1 MKNIKFMIIIL
12 FFAVLLGCGVRT
24 KAENTIAPDI
34 KLDKDGDVHL
44 FIPKDADKVFTNE
57 SDKVKYE
64 VKKGATLS
72 AETNQAET
80 FTVPVVVESE
90 ITNDDEEVTEG
101 TTTYTSELNK
111 AEQDTSQ
118 SIDNFSFTSTLPNIF
133 GKKVSAASQNRVMWD
148 RTAAVRFHVTI
159 TWVVSGGNVRLTR
172 VTGGYTNYDNR
183 TLVTRSSVMTANN
196 GPRGAATGGFIQQI
210 NTTNLGSSRS
220 WAVNRNYSYVKIL
233 SSSTQIRATYSAT
246 LRRGNST
253 WSFSTINS
261 AY

>member
-1 MKNIKFMIIIL
+1 MKNIKFRIIIL

-24 KAENTIAPDI
+24 KAENTIATDI

-72 AETNQAET
+72 AETNQAEA

-90 ITNDDEEVTEG
+90 ITNDGEEVTEG
-101 TTTYTSELNK
+101 TTTYISELNQ
-111 AEQDTSQ
+111 AEQDTSH
-118 SIDNFSFTSTLPNIF
+118 SIDNFSLTSTLPNLF

-159 TWVVSGGNVRLTR
+159 TWVVSRGNVRLTR
-172 VTGGYTNYDNR
+172 VTGGYINYDNR
-183 TLVTRSSVMTANN
+183 TLVTRSSVTTATL
-196 GPRGAATGGFIQQI
+196 GPRGAATGGFLNQV
-210 NTTNLGSSRS
+210 NTVNLASNRS

-233 SSSTQIRATYSAT
+233 SGSTYVGATYNAT

-253 WSFSTINS
+253 WNFTTTNR

>member
-12 FFAVLLGCGVRT
+12 FFSALLGCGVRT
-24 KAENTIAPDI
+24 KAENTVAPDI

-72 AETNQAET
+72 AETNQAEA

-90 ITNDDEEVTEG
+90 ITNDGEEVTEG
-101 TTTYTSELNK
+101 TTTYTSELNQ
-111 AEQDTSQ
+111 AEQDTSH
-118 SIDNFSFTSTLPNIF
+118 SIDNFSLTSTLPNIF

-183 TLVTRSSVMTANN
+183 TLVTRSSVTTATL
-196 GPRGAATGGFIQQI
+196 GPRGAATGGFLNQV
-210 NTTNLGSSRS
+210 NTVNLASNRS

-233 SSSTQIRATYSAT
+233 SGSTYVGATYNAT

-253 WSFSTINS
+253 WNFTTTNR

>member
-1 MKNIKFMIIIL
+1 MKNIKFRIIIL

-44 FIPKDADKVFTNE
+44 FIPKDAEKVFTNE
-57 SDKVKYE
+57 NDKVKYE

-72 AETNQAET
+72 AETNQAEA

-90 ITNDDEEVTEG
+90 ITNDGEEVTEG
-101 TTTYTSELNK
+101 TTTYTSELNQ
-111 AEQDTSQ
+111 AEQDTSH
-118 SIDNFSFTSTLPNIF
+118 SIDNFSLTSTLPNIF

-183 TLVTRSSVMTANN
+183 TLVTRSSVTTATL
-196 GPRGAATGGFIQQI
+196 GPRGAATGGFLNQV
-210 NTTNLGSSRS
+210 NTVNLASNRS

-233 SSSTQIRATYSAT
+233 SGSTYVGATYNAT

-253 WSFSTINS
+253 WNFTTTNR

>member
-1 MKNIKFMIIIL
+1 MKNIKFRIIIL

-72 AETNQAET
+72 AETNQAEA

-90 ITNDDEEVTEG
+90 ITNDGEEVTEG
-101 TTTYTSELNK
+101 TTTYTSELNQ
-111 AEQDTSQ
+111 AEQDTSH
-118 SIDNFSFTSTLPNIF
+118 SIDNFSLTSTLPNIF

-148 RTAAVRFHVTI
+148 RTAAVRFHATI

-183 TLVTRSSVMTANN
+183 TLVTRSSVTTATL
-196 GPRGAATGGFIQQI
+196 GPRGAATGGFLNQV
-210 NTTNLGSSRS
+210 NTVNLASNRS

-233 SSSTQIRATYSAT
+233 SGSTYVGATYNAT

-253 WSFSTINS
+253 WNFTTTNR